1 MIMSCVITWLQM
13 PRKKGYFRQA
23 SKNNMFNEKV
33 LIAMKK
39 LVCTGDSN
47 SLWEI
52 DIKMKNKNKLKHIVT
67 LLGKRKRKRKSQKTQ
82 NYIEV

>member
-1 MIMSCVITWLQM
+1 M

-67 LLGKRKRKRKSQKTQ
+67 NFHKVLYFAST
-82 NYIEV
+82 IENI